1 MKSTKFHTADENSL
15 GRFMG
20 INKSI
25 RAPPRPQS
33 HEQRQVSVIPEGLER
48 EIIERD
54 FVVQESSLQEEKWFP
69 SSTECWEFVRIEIP
83 GLHDSDYSA
92 RTEGTTG
99 TQITKGWKTRLY
111 PSDIR

>member
-15 GRFMG
+15 GRFVD

-33 HEQRQVSVIPEGLER
+33 HEQRQVSVILGGLGR

-54 FVVQESSLQEEKWFP
+54 FEVHESPTRRKVVSVVHRML
-69 SSTECWEFVRIEIP
+69 RI
-83 GLHDSDYSA
+83 
-92 RTEGTTG
+92 RTED
-99 TQITKGWKTRLY
+99 RDSRF
-111 PSDIR
+111 P

>member
-33 HEQRQVSVIPEGLER
+33 HEQRQVSVILGDLEQ
-48 EIIERD
+48 EIIEQD
-54 FVVQESSLQEEKWFP
+54 FQVQESPIRRKVVSFHRMLRIRTDRDSRFP
-69 SSTECWEFVRIEIP
+69 
-83 GLHDSDYSA
+83 
-92 RTEGTTG
+92 
-99 TQITKGWKTRLY
+99 
-111 PSDIR
+111 

>member
-15 GRFMG
+15 GRFVG

-33 HEQRQVSVIPEGLER
+33 HEQRQVSVILQGLER

-54 FVVQESSLQEEKWFP
+54 FKLPPRVPSVREEKWFP
-69 SSTECWEFVRIEIP
+69 SATEC
-83 GLHDSDYSA
+83 
-92 RTEGTTG
+92 
-99 TQITKGWKTRLY
+99 
-111 PSDIR
+111 